1 MSVGKK
7 KKVQR
12 LSPVLKEWERG
23 GVREKN
29 WKEALLGARRRGL
42 ECVVPWKASEENV
55 SRRREEWMPQHFP
68 LDFSKVHFGDC
79 DMSRFLESWGEGQ
92 IGRSYR
98 KNRCGESKQV
108 LILTAFCCSVDPMK
122 TDERKLHFDGVS
134 KGALPGTTHHCHSKR
149 ASRKRPA
156 SPRGG
161 KICSLISSSPSQWET
176 VSSLNSH
183 FLPTAF
189 VSSQLPP
196 FPIATNLPLCLWF
209 CHSLPIPKGSSSTLP
224 E

>member
-1 MSVGKK
+1 M
-7 KKVQR
+7 
-12 LSPVLKEWERG
+12 LKEWERG

-122 TDERKLHFDGVS
+122 TDERKLHLRWS
-134 KGALPGTTHHCHSKR
+134 LERGAPRHYPSLPFKEGKQEETWISKR
-149 ASRKRPA
+149 RENLLLDQQQPQPVRNCQQPEL
-156 SPRGG
+156 
-161 KICSLISSSPSQWET
+161 SLSYNGLC
-176 VSSLNSH
+176 LNH
-183 FLPTAF
+183 FLPT
-189 VSSQLPP
+189 SP
-196 FPIATNLPLCLWF
+196 FSYSN
-209 CHSLPIPKGSSSTLP
+209 
-224 E
+224 